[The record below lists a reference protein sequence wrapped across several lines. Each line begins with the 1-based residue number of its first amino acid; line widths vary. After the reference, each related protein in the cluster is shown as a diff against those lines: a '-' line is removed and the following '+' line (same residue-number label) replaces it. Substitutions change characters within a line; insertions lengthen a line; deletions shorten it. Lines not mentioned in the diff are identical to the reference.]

1 MSAIS
6 ASKDSHPEKVARLEA
21 QVQALTNQLRHAQ
34 RLATIGT
41 VAAMVAHEFNNIL
54 TPILNYATLA
64 KKNPALTDKALSHA
78 ASGGARAAEICQAI
92 LGISGTG
99 AAEASHVNV
108 RQAVQDVLAAMAR
121 DPAKDRIELAVEIPE
136 GLTALARPVELHQV
150 LLNLL
155 MNARTALL
163 GCKGPR
169 RIEIKAAARGRQTV
183 VQVSDNGPG
192 IAAENLPQIFEPFFT
207 TGQRPDGSQGNGLG
221 LAVCREIVTA
231 AGGTIQAQSTPGAGA
246 SFTLTLN
253 Q

>member
-1 MSAIS
+1 MT
-6 ASKDSHPEKVARLEA
+6 RLEA

-64 KKNPALTDKALSHA
+64 KRNPSLTDKALTHA
-78 ASGGARAAEICQAI
+78 ATGGARAAEICQAI
-92 LGISGTG
+92 LGISGPG
-99 AAEASHVNV
+99 EAQAQHVNV

-121 DPAKDRIELAVEIPE
+121 EPAKDRIDLALDVPE
-136 GLTALARPVELHQV
+136 DLTVLARPVELHQV

-163 GCKGPR
+163 GSKGPR
-169 RIEIKAAARGRQTV
+169 RLAVKAWTEGGRTV

-192 IAAENLPQIFEPFFT
+192 IAPENLPLIFDPFFT
-207 TGQRPDGSQGNGLG
+207 TGQRPDGSGGNGLG

-231 AGGTIQAQSTPGAGA
+231 AGGTIEAQSQPGAGA

-253 Q
+253 P